1 MKNTVILNKK
11 TMARTNNHLFDG
23 LKVSR
28 GKNTKDFVL
37 KTRGGKTFVS
47 KCPDMSK
54 VVPSALQL
62 EYKNRFMLAVEYAK
76 SIISDPVQKA
86 NYKTRPGSTV
96 YHSAIKDYLESL

>member
-1 MKNTVILNKK
+1 
-11 TMARTNNHLFDG
+11 MAITNNPLFNG

-28 GKNTKDFVL
+28 GKKTKDFIL

-47 KCPDMSK
+47 KCPDMSN

-76 SIISDPVQKA
+76 SIINDPVKKA
-86 NYKTRPGSTV
+86 TYKTKPGSTV
-96 YHSAIKDYLESL
+96 YHSAIKDYLKNN